1 MNALSKIGAKM
12 GTALMRCKPVAKVAR
27 KVSKNK
33 PEIMAVSSGILIV
46 GAFAWAIYE
55 AVGLKDTLDETSD
68 TVKAVEA
75 SYERELA
82 QEDLTEEKRTDIQKE
97 YKKELTKARFK
108 GVMKVGKKFVLPTVT
123 LAVGMGVGA
132 KGFKLLRA
140 RNIMLGTAL
149 KGSQE
154 AYKFYREN
162 VRADLGEEADRKYAH
177 GIVGEKE
184 IEEVVKDEK
193 GNETKV
199 KKKVPVARTIPNNP
213 WRFEYSDTWFNTCQ
227 ESSDSN
233 IFFLKCQAEYFT
245 KQLND
250 HGERGISMYD
260 VLVHCGYKFDVLKE
274 SLSPKEYKKRMDFLR
289 NNGWWKGSGGDGFV
303 DLGVYRDI
311 NEPAIMRRSNVVF
324 IEMNCDGPLFE

>member
-12 GTALMRCKPVAKVAR
+12 GTALMRCKPIAKAAR

-132 KGFKLLRA
+132 RGFKLLRA

-162 VRADLGEEADRKYAH
+162 VRADLGEEADR
-177 GIVGEKE
+177 
-184 IEEVVKDEK
+184 
-193 GNETKV
+193 
-199 KKKVPVARTIPNNP
+199 
-213 WRFEYSDTWFNTCQ
+213 
-227 ESSDSN
+227 
-233 IFFLKCQAEYFT
+233 
-245 KQLND
+245 
-250 HGERGISMYD
+250 
-260 VLVHCGYKFDVLKE
+260 
-274 SLSPKEYKKRMDFLR
+274 
-289 NNGWWKGSGGDGFV
+289 
-303 DLGVYRDI
+303 
-311 NEPAIMRRSNVVF
+311 
-324 IEMNCDGPLFE
+324 